1 MKLMKHLSMG
11 RLNAGLQKRREN
23 RPWSTLFVLLLT
35 ALCFSSATNARMAAN
50 FVADKTTVNVG
61 NKVKF
66 TDTSTGYHDWW
77 EWNFP
82 GGTPSYSEARNPT
95 VTYNTKGSHNVTLTI
110 WSGYYKNRKKTKSNY
125 ITVVDGSPNPGLEKV
140 DMVMYG
146 GKIYTANQ
154 TISDP
159 TQRFVQAV
167 AVKGNTIVF
176 AGSKSELD
184 SNYDYSSVSAANKID
199 LKGALAVPG
208 FHDVHMHPLEAAD
221 DSYTC
226 VLVNQNDS
234 FMNMTQIKN
243 EVKGCNAG
251 ARGFIL
257 GWGHSIEKLLAQS
270 ENPKSILDALQPN
283 TPVLIMER
291 TSHSAWVNS
300 AALSQMGITQN
311 TPDPAG
317 GRYVKGSNGQLNGIL
332 LDSAGDL
339 AFDFVLNNPTT
350 AMANKTY
357 AGLSTIMG
365 DVAKNGITTFVNARL
380 YYKRNYQKLW
390 KRANDNGLIKS
401 RAHMAL
407 WVYPQEVKGAATS
420 TAIAEQVNEI
430 KNIASTYS
438 DGLLQFDHIKFY
450 SDGLVNNTTADV
462 VAPYLEPYASNLG
475 LGVDVNNRNYVPPS
489 DMAQYIAA
497 LEPAGF
503 TAIVHGIGD
512 MGVRK
517 GLDAIKQARNDN
529 GNIYNQSQ
537 RHRITHVEFVHPD
550 DISRF
555 AAEDV
560 VVDAQVSGE
569 WTLPST
575 QHPQETALL
584 GSHRTDR
591 QVPMGEIYS
600 AIKANGNTKAA
611 LTLSSDY
618 DVSSLSPLVGIEH
631 SLRRGSGGSLPDIYA
646 SVDAYTAK
654 AAYALGN
661 ENTLGQIKA
670 GMLADFTVINQDIFS
685 ITDVTKI
692 APSSTDTQ
700 GARVTKTIV
709 DGKVIYSGN

>member
-1 MKLMKHLSMG
+1 MNINKKRYTG
-11 RLNAGLQKRREN
+11 LNVFSHKKIIG
-23 RPWSTLFVLLLT
+23 RPWSSVWLMLMGTLLL
-35 ALCFSSATNARMAAN
+35 SSMCNAQMAAN
-50 FVADKTTVNVG
+50 FSANNTTVNQG
-61 NKVKF
+61 ERVKF
-66 TDTSTGYHDWW
+66 TDKSTGYHDWW

-82 GGTPSYSEARNPT
+82 GGTPSYSEAKNPT
-95 VTYNTKGSHNVTLTI
+95 VTYKTKGEHNVTLTI
-110 WSGYYKNRKKTKSNY
+110 WSGYYKNRKRTKSNY
-125 ITVVDGSPNPGLEKV
+125 IKVGSSTPTPVLEKV

-146 GKIYTANQ
+146 GKIYTADQ
-154 TISDP
+154 SIADP

-167 AVKGNTIVF
+167 AVKGNKIVF
-176 AGSKSELD
+176 AGSKAQLD
-184 SNYDYSSVSAANKID
+184 ANYDYSSVAAAKKIN
-199 LKGALAVPG
+199 LNGALAVPG
-208 FHDVHMHPLEAAD
+208 FHDIHMHPLEAAD

-226 VLVNQNDS
+226 ILVNQNES
-234 FMNMTQIKN
+234 FMNMSQIKST
-243 EVKGCNAG
+243 VKGCNSG

-257 GWGHSIEKLLAQS
+257 GWGHSIQALLAQS
-270 ENPKSILDALQPN
+270 NSPISILDALQPN
-283 TPVLIMER
+283 TPVVIMER

-300 AALSQMGITQN
+300 AALNQMGITVN
-311 TPDPAG
+311 TPDPSG
-317 GRYVKGSNGQLNGIL
+317 GHYVKDQNGQLNGIL

-339 AFDFVLNNPTT
+339 AFDFVLNDPTP

-357 AGLSTIMG
+357 AGLSTILAN
-365 DVAKNGITTFVNARL
+365 VAKNGITTFVNARL
-380 YYKRNYQKLW
+380 YYKRKYQDLW

-407 WVYPQEVKGAATS
+407 WVYPQEVNGAASTS
-420 TAIAEQVNEI
+420 AIAAQVNEI

-438 DGLLQFDHIKFY
+438 NGLLQFDHIKFY

-462 VAPYLEPYASNLG
+462 VDPYLEPYTTNLG
-475 LGVDVNNRNYVPPS
+475 LGVDVNNRNYVPLT

-497 LEPAGF
+497 LEPEGF

-512 MGVRK
+512 KGVRE
-517 GLDAIKQARNDN
+517 GLDAIKQARSDN
-529 GNIYNQSQ
+529 GNIYNDSQ

-555 AAEDV
+555 AAENV

-569 WTLPST
+569 WTLPSA
-575 QHPQETALL
+575 QHPEETSLL
-584 GSHRTDR
+584 GKSRTDR
-591 QVPMGEIYS
+591 QVPLGEIYN
-600 AIKANGNTKAA
+600 AMKADVNTKAT

-631 SLRRGSGGSLPDIYA
+631 SLRRGTYGSLPNIYA

-685 ITDVTKI
+685 ISDITKI
-692 APSSTDTQ
+692 APSATDSQ

-709 DGKVIYSGN
+709 DGKVVYSGN

>member
-1 MKLMKHLSMG
+1 MKHPSTV
-11 RLNAGLQKRREN
+11 RLNAAPKKSSIS
-23 RPWSTLFVLLLT
+23 RPWSSLILLLLT
-35 ALCFSSATNARMAAN
+35 TLCFSGVANARMAAK
-50 FVADKTTVNVG
+50 FVADKTTVNTG
-61 NKVKF
+61 ERVKF

-82 GGTPSYSEARNPT
+82 EGTPSYSEAKNPT

-125 ITVVDGSPNPGLEKV
+125 ITVVDGTPSPDLEKV

-154 TISDP
+154 SITDP
-159 TQRFVQAV
+159 TQRFVEAV

-176 AGSKSELD
+176 AGSKSDLD
-184 SNYDYSSVSAANKID
+184 VNYDYSAVASANKID

-208 FHDVHMHPLEAAD
+208 FHDIHMHPLEAAD

-226 VLVNQNDS
+226 ILVNQNDS
-234 FMNMTQIKN
+234 FMNMNQIKN
-243 EVKGCNAG
+243 EVKGCKSG

-257 GWGHSIEKLLAQS
+257 GWGHSIQDLLAQS
-270 ENPKSILDALQPN
+270 QNPVAILDALQPN
-283 TPVLIMER
+283 TPVIIMER

-300 AALSQMGITQN
+300 AALNQMGITQN

-317 GRYVKGSNGQLNGIL
+317 GHYVKSSNGQLNGIL

-365 DVAKNGITTFVNARL
+365 NVAKNGITTFVNARL
-380 YYKRNYQKLW
+380 YYKRNYQELW

-407 WVYPQEVKGAATS
+407 WVYPQEVEGAAS
-420 TAIAEQVNEI
+420 SSAIAAQVNEI

-438 DGLLQFDHIKFY
+438 NGLLQFDHIKFY

-462 VAPYLEPYASNLG
+462 VEPYLEPYASNRG
-475 LGVDVNNRNYVPPS
+475 LGVDVNNRNYVPQS

-497 LEPAGF
+497 LEPEGF

-512 MGVRK
+512 LGVRK
-517 GLDAIKQARNDN
+517 GLDAIQQARNDN
-529 GNIYNQSQ
+529 GNIYNDSQ

-555 AAEDV
+555 AAENV

-569 WTLPST
+569 WTLPSS
-575 QHPQETALL
+575 QHPEEMALL
-584 GSHRTDR
+584 GSSRSDR

-600 AIKANGNTKAA
+600 AIKANSSTKAA

-631 SLRRGSGGSLPDIYA
+631 SLRRGTGGSLPNIYA

-661 ENTLGQIKA
+661 EGKLGQIKA
-670 GMLADFTVINQDIFS
+670 GMLADFTVINEDIFS

-692 APSSTDTQ
+692 APSDSDTQ

-709 DGKVIYSGN
+709 NGKVIYSGN